1 MNDVGLVKSGRACAA
16 SPLLLL
22 IFFFF
27 SAIEN
32 EIRGVRRRM
41 STLDDK
47 AGREDLDDIGELS
60 LRDSKEE
67 SDKVRGI
74 KLPIMIDTFQVH
86 V

>member
-1 MNDVGLVKSGRACAA
+1 
-16 SPLLLL
+16 
-22 IFFFF
+22 
-27 SAIEN
+27 
-32 EIRGVRRRM
+32 M

-74 KLPIMIDTFQVH
+74 KLPIMIDTFQVY